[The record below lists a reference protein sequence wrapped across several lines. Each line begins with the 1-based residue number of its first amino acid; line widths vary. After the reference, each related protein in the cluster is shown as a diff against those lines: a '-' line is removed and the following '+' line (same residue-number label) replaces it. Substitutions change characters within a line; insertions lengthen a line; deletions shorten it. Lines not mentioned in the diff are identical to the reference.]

1 MKAMPIRTRLTAW
14 YFLILATALIGFA
27 LFALQVMQKSIYTAV
42 DEQLGDRAR
51 DLQAL
56 IARSSSGGNVASEV
70 REHGELQSGSQL
82 FQVSDSAGQFLYRSP
97 LMQRLAVPAASTDRP
112 LFRDAQYGDLP
123 IRILTARAVAGSRN
137 FVVQVAEP
145 MDDYLEA
152 IDRFRSAMLFGIP
165 VLLLAAAGG
174 GYWLSA
180 FALRPVD
187 RITRAAQS
195 ITPQDLSQRLTVPQT
210 GDELERLGE
219 TLNKMLQ
226 RIESAVLRITQFTAD
241 ASHELRTPVAL
252 IRTRAEVTLANPRTN
267 DQYSEAL
274 SEVLVESE
282 QISVLIENLMLLAR
296 ADSGTEMLDFQK
308 TDVTAL
314 ARGVSAQ
321 AQTLAEAQGL
331 KWNAAVPE
339 APILVLG
346 DAQALRRLLLILIDN
361 AVKYTPE
368 NGTVGLALETYDNQ
382 VAMRVQDTGI
392 GISEADLPHIFERFY
407 RADKA
412 RSRELGGTGLGLSI
426 GRWIA
431 NAHGGEIKV
440 ESSTAGSTFIFRLP
454 LWQLKKEPKQ

>member
-1 MKAMPIRTRLTAW
+1 MKAIPIRTRLTAW

-27 LFALQVMQKSIYTAV
+27 LFALRVMQKSIYTAV
-42 DEQLGDRAR
+42 DEQLEDRAR

-56 IARSSSGGNVASEV
+56 IARSSSGGNVATEISE
-70 REHGELQSGSQL
+70 HAELQSGSQL

-97 LMQRLAVPAASTDRP
+97 LMQRLGVPAARTDRQQ
-112 LFRDAQYGDLP
+112 FADAQYGDLP
-123 IRILTARAVAGSRN
+123 IRILTAPATAGSRN

-145 MDDYLEA
+145 MDDFVEA
-152 IDRFRSAMLFGIP
+152 IDRFRSVLWFGIP

-210 GDELERLGE
+210 GDELQRLGE

-267 DQYSEAL
+267 DQYREAL

-282 QISVLIENLMLLAR
+282 RTSALIENLMLLAR
-296 ADSGTEMLDFQK
+296 ADTGAETLDFQR
-308 TDVTAL
+308 TDVSAL
-314 ARGVSAQ
+314 ARAVSAQ
-321 AQTLAEAQGL
+321 AQTLAEAKEL
-331 KWNAAVPE
+331 KWNAAVPDV
-339 APILVLG
+339 PIWVLG
-346 DAQALRRLLLILIDN
+346 DPQALRRLLLILIDN

-368 NGTVGLALETYDNQ
+368 NGSISLALETYDNH
-382 VAMRVQDTGI
+382 AAIRVEDTGM
-392 GISEADLPHIFERFY
+392 GISEADLTHIFERFY

-440 ESSTAGSTFIFRLP
+440 QSSPAGSTFIFRLP
-454 LWQLKKEPKQ
+454 LVS